1 LGEKLHKLLEVM
13 LEACGSCYMLEAHI
27 AYTVSFT
34 EVAHF
39 VLCSGNVINASGAI
53 GLEQKKF

>member
-1 LGEKLHKLLEVM
+1 
-13 LEACGSCYMLEAHI
+13 MLEAHI